1 MEDEKCLMR
10 STWQRRKKKRIV
22 LLRSTAAMR
31 ACPPLGS
38 ATHAASRW
46 KVRCGSATLIAAR
59 IGIGQ
64 RRLAEGAAMTDD
76 KPKVCIQCRVRKA
89 VAVLYRAGKR
99 QPRCQPCIDARIKV
113 ERSVR

>member
-1 MEDEKCLMR
+1 
-10 STWQRRKKKRIV
+10 
-22 LLRSTAAMR
+22 
-31 ACPPLGS
+31 
-38 ATHAASRW
+38 
-46 KVRCGSATLIAAR
+46 LIAAR